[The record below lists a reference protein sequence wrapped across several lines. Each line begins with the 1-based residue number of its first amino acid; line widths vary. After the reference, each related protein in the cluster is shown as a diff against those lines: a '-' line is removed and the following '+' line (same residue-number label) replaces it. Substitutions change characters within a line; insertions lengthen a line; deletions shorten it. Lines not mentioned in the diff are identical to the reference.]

1 MDSFEFFE
9 NKEFTQKWK
18 GKAGI
23 YIIENPLFTRF
34 VGYPVYKVGYARHS
48 LYTRISNYRTAYG
61 LTPFKI
67 HAIYAVPEKVFK
79 ARVNFANLTE
89 RILQE
94 TARKYGEYAG
104 IGEWFKNIQV
114 LLNILKAIQT
124 KYLEKYA
131 TLAPNWEIYTHQPL
145 GDSINNIDLVSEEEI
160 QGTFKDLIAYKH
172 TRSRDNDT
180 ERETEDADAYE
191 LVAIG
196 KRNQAEKQVQPP
208 KKTPT
213 TGTTPKT
220 RQKASKKPT
229 KLYDKDN
236 NVLIH
241 DGTKADDYIGEKV
254 RKYFPRGR
262 DAQGNTYKAG
272 YYDGEVIDYKVN
284 EKNKVYPVRFVLQF
298 PDGLSEVRS
307 DNLVQIIENY
317 KEEYIF

>member
-1 MDSFEFFE
+1 MDSFEFFD
-9 NKEFTQKWK
+9 NKDFTKKWK

-34 VGYPVYKVGYARHS
+34 VGFPVYKVGYARHS

-67 HAIYAVPEKVFK
+67 HAIYAVPEKVYK

-114 LLNILKAIQT
+114 LLNILKAIRT
-124 KYLEKYA
+124 KYLEKYPA
-131 TLAPNWEIYTHQPL
+131 IAPDWEIYTFEPL
-145 GDSINNIDLVSEEEI
+145 GNSENEIELVSQEEI
-160 QGTFKDLIAYKH
+160 QGTFKDLVAYKH
-172 TRSRDNDT
+172 TRSGDNDT

-191 LVAIG
+191 LVALG

-208 KKTPT
+208 KKTTRTSAST
-213 TGTTPKT
+213 TQKTKKT
-220 RQKASKKPT
+220 RDPV
-229 KLYDKDN
+229 KLYDDDN

-262 DAQGNTYKAG
+262 DAEGKTYQAG
-272 YYDGEVIDYKVN
+272 YYNGKVLDYKVN
-284 EKNKVYPVRFVLQF
+284 EKNKVYAVRFILEF
-298 PDGLSEVRS
+298 PDGLSEARS
-307 DNLVQIIENY
+307 DNLLQIIENY
-317 KEEYIF
+317 KEEYKK